1 MIPFQR
7 QTLITPRQPIIII
20 IINNNKTDEIV
31 MQDMDFTQ
39 LYSNIMDRSIDYYQ
53 LDPLR
58 HPLAP
63 CIARIWI
70 FPTANT

>member
-1 MIPFQR
+1 MTPFQR
-7 QTLITPRQPIIII
+7 QTIIIPQQDI

-31 MQDMDFTQ
+31 MQDMDFTR
-39 LYSNIMDRSIDYYQ
+39 LYSNVMDQGINYYQ
-53 LDPLR
+53 LDPVR